1 MTTAVASCDPGG
13 DRGDALRQAEVSQAA
28 AGVHF
33 NADRR
38 IPPPQPMP
46 SPQPTPAAPFW
57 QPLLDLNE
65 MILDVQRHMR
75 VLPGIGETYEVK
87 DKRAHMAA

>member
-1 MTTAVASCDPGG
+1 MTLVGTEEMRY
-13 DRGDALRQAEVSQAA
+13 DRQRSPRLLLGCISTQTEES
-28 AGVHF
+28 
-33 NADRR
+33 
-38 IPPPQPMP
+38 PP
-46 SPQPTPAAPFW
+46 SPHPTPTAPFW

-65 MILDVQRHMR
+65 MLLDVQRHMR